1 MLNALIVDDE
11 VLGAKT
17 LESLLK
23 MHCSNVN
30 LLGIVHSADDA
41 EKSINGIS
49 PDVIFLDIE
58 MPFANGF
65 DLLQRFIR
73 KDPIGKTLPFDV
85 IFTTAYNEYAVKA
98 IKHNALDYLLKPIVP
113 DELVAAVKKCEEKK
127 KGEPMGFKN
136 LEKIISTLSQKV
148 HKLPVPSP
156 EGIVYLD
163 PDNIVYLQ
171 GDINYTHIHLIQ
183 GNKITSSKTLKDFE
197 TLLSSK
203 QFFRIH
209 KASIINLSYVS
220 KYIKGEGGQ
229 VLMSEGSSLEV
240 SRHKKVELLA
250 LLSQ

>member
-23 MHCSNVN
+23 LHCSNVN
-30 LLGIVHSADDA
+30 VVGIAHSADEA
-41 EKSINGIS
+41 EKTIAGGI

-65 DLLQRFIR
+65 ELLQRF
-73 KDPIGKTLPFDV
+73 KNHPFEV

-98 IKHNALDYLLKPIVP
+98 IKHNALDYLLKPIIP
-113 DELVAAVKKCEEKK
+113 DELVAAVKKCEEKRS
-127 KGEPMGFKN
+127 GGDNSGYKN
-136 LEKIISTLSQKV
+136 LEKIISTLSQKI
-148 HKLPVPSP
+148 HKVPVPSP

-163 PDNIVYLQ
+163 TDNIVYLQ

-197 TLLSSK
+197 QLLPVK

-209 KASIINLSYVS
+209 KAHIINLSYVT
-220 KYIKGEGGQ
+220 KYLKGDGGE
-229 VLMSEGSSLEV
+229 VIMSEGSSLEV
-240 SRHKKVELLA
+240 SRNKKAELLA
-250 LLSQ
+250 ILSQ

>member
-30 LLGIVHSADDA
+30 VMGIVHSADDA
-41 EKSINGIS
+41 EKSITGIS
-49 PDVIFLDIE
+49 PDVVFLDIE

-65 DLLQRFIR
+65 DLLQRF
-73 KDPIGKTLPFDV
+73 KSHPFEV

-98 IKHNALDYLLKPIVP
+98 IKHNALDYLLKPIIP
-113 DELVAAVKKCEEKK
+113 EELVAAVKKCEEKK
-127 KGEPMGFKN
+127 GKDGGGLKN

-197 TLLSSK
+197 TQLSPK
-203 QFFRIH
+203 QFFRVH
-209 KASIINLSYVS
+209 KANIINLSYVS
-220 KYIKGEGGQ
+220 KYIKGDGGE
-229 VLMSEGSSLEV
+229 VIMSEGSSLEV
-240 SRHKKVELLA
+240 SRHKKAELLA

>member
-11 VLGAKT
+11 ELGAKT
-17 LESLLK
+17 LETLLK
-23 MHCSNVN
+23 MHCSSVNV
-30 LLGIVHSADDA
+30 LGIANSADDA
-41 EKSINGIS
+41 EKSIAGAL
-49 PDVIFLDIE
+49 PDVVFLDIE

-65 DLLQRFIR
+65 DLLQRF
-73 KDPIGKTLPFDV
+73 KNHPFEV

-113 DELVAAVKKCEEKK
+113 EELVAAVKKCEEKK
-127 KGEPMGFKN
+127 NTALPSYKN
-136 LEKIISTLSQKV
+136 PALSADRLEKIISTLSQKV

-197 TLLSSK
+197 QLLPSK

-209 KASIINLSYVS
+209 KANIINLSYVS
-220 KYIKGEGGQ
+220 KYLKGDGGE
-229 VLMSEGSSLEV
+229 VVMSEGSSLEV
-240 SRHKKVELLA
+240 SRNKKTELLA
-250 LLSQ
+250 LLAP

>member
-23 MHCSNVN
+23 MHCNNVN
-30 LLGIVHSADDA
+30 IVGIVHSADDA
-41 EKSINGIS
+41 EKNITGVS
-49 PDVIFLDIE
+49 PDVVFLDIE

-65 DLLQRFIR
+65 DLLQRF
-73 KDPIGKTLPFDV
+73 KDHPFDV

-113 DELVAAVKKCEEKK
+113 EELIAAVKKCEEKK
-127 KGEPMGFKN
+127 NGGTNGYKN

-197 TLLSSK
+197 QLLSSK

-209 KASIINLSYVS
+209 KANIINLSYVS
-220 KYIKGEGGQ
+220 KYLKGDGGE
-229 VLMSEGSSLEV
+229 VVMSEGSSLEV
-240 SRHKKVELLA
+240 SRNKKAELLA

>member
-23 MHCSNVN
+23 MHCANVN
-30 LLGIVHSADDA
+30 ILGTVHSADEA
-41 EKSINGIS
+41 EKSITGVL
-49 PDVIFLDIE
+49 PDVVFLDIE

-65 DLLQRFIR
+65 DLLQRF
-73 KDPIGKTLPFDV
+73 KNHPFDV

-113 DELVAAVKKCEEKK
+113 EELIAAIKKCEEKK
-127 KGEPMGFKN
+127 KGEPNGYKN

-156 EGIVYLD
+156 DGIVYLD

-183 GNKITSSKTLKDFE
+183 GHKITSSKTLKDFE
-197 TLLSSK
+197 QMLSGK

-209 KASIINLSYVS
+209 KANIINLSYVS
-220 KYIKGEGGQ
+220 KYLKGDGGE
-229 VLMSEGSSLEV
+229 VVMIEGSSLEV
-240 SRHKKVELLA
+240 SRQKKTELLA

>member
-23 MHCSNVN
+23 LHCTDVN
-30 LLGIVHSADDA
+30 ITGIAHSADEA
-41 EKSINGIS
+41 EKSINGTA
-49 PDVIFLDIE
+49 PDVVFLDIE

-65 DLLQRFIR
+65 DLLQRL
-73 KDPIGKTLPFDV
+73 KNHAFDV

-113 DELVAAVKKCEEKK
+113 EELVAAVKKCESKK
-127 KGEPMGFKN
+127 NGAPQGYKN

-148 HKLPVPSP
+148 HKVPVPSP

-183 GNKITSSKTLKDFE
+183 GSKITSSKTLKDFE
-197 TLLSSK
+197 QMLSPR

-209 KASIINLSYVS
+209 KANIINLSYVS
-220 KYIKGEGGQ
+220 KYLKGDGGE
-229 VLMSEGSSLEV
+229 VIMAEGSSLEV
-240 SRHKKVELLA
+240 SRQKKADLLA
-250 LLSQ
+250 LLAQ

>member
-1 MLNALIVDDE
+1 MLKALIVDDE
-11 VLGAKT
+11 VLGAKA

-23 MHCSNVN
+23 IHCTNVN
-30 LLGIVHSADDA
+30 VTGIVYSADDA
-41 EKSINGIS
+41 EKSISITA

-65 DLLQRFIR
+65 DLLQRF
-73 KDPIGKTLPFDV
+73 KNHPFDV

-113 DELVAAVKKCEEKK
+113 EELMAAVKKCEEKK
-127 KGEPMGFKN
+127 KEDPNGYKN

-163 PDNIVYLQ
+163 PENIVYLQ

-197 TLLSSK
+197 QMLPSK

-209 KASIINLSYVS
+209 KANIINLSYVS
-220 KYIKGEGGQ
+220 KYLKGDGGE
-229 VLMSEGSSLEV
+229 VVMIEGSSLEV
-240 SRHKKVELLA
+240 SRQKKAELLA

>member
-17 LESLLK
+17 LESLLR
-23 MHCSNVN
+23 MHCNNVN
-30 LLGIVHSADDA
+30 VLGIVHSADDA
-41 EKSINGIS
+41 EKSIAGIA
-49 PDVIFLDIE
+49 PDVVFLDIE

-65 DLLQRFIR
+65 DLLQRF
-73 KDPIGKTLPFDV
+73 KSHPFEV

-113 DELVAAVKKCEEKK
+113 EELVAAVKKCEDK
-127 KGEPMGFKN
+127 KGKDSGGFKN

-156 EGIVYLD
+156 DGIVYLD

-197 TLLSSK
+197 QNFLPAK
-203 QFFRIH
+203 QFFRVH
-209 KASIINLSYVS
+209 KANIINLSYVS
-220 KYIKGEGGQ
+220 KYLKGDGGE
-229 VLMSEGSSLEV
+229 VIMSEGSSLEV

>member
-17 LESLLK
+17 LETLLK
-23 MHCSNVN
+23 MHCPNVKVM
-30 LLGIVHSADDA
+30 GIVHSADDA
-41 EKSINGIS
+41 EKSITSGF
-49 PDVIFLDIE
+49 PDVVFLDIE

-65 DLLQRFIR
+65 DLLQRF
-73 KDPIGKTLPFDV
+73 KSHPFDV

-113 DELVAAVKKCEEKK
+113 EELVAAVKKCEDKK
-127 KGEPMGFKN
+127 IKDPDGYKN

-156 EGIVYLD
+156 DGIVYLD
-163 PDNIVYLQ
+163 PENIVYLQ

-197 TLLSSK
+197 SQLSSK

-209 KASIINLSYVS
+209 KANIINLSYVT
-220 KYIKGEGGQ
+220 KYLKGDGGE
-229 VLMSEGSSLEV
+229 VVMAEGSSLEV
-240 SRHKKVELLA
+240 SRHKKAELLA

>member
-11 VLGAKT
+11 VPGAKT
-17 LESLLK
+17 LETLLK
-23 MHCSNVN
+23 IHCSNVN
-30 LLGIVHSADDA
+30 VIGLAHSADDA
-41 EKSINGIS
+41 EKSITTTL

-65 DLLQRFIR
+65 NLLQRF
-73 KDPIGKTLPFDV
+73 KNPSFDV

-98 IKHNALDYLLKPIVP
+98 IRLNALDYLLKPIVP
-113 DELVAAVKKCEEKK
+113 EELVAAVKKCEDKK
-127 KGEPMGFKN
+127 SGNLNGFRN
-136 LEKIISTLSQKV
+136 LEKIISDLSQKV

-197 TLLSSK
+197 QLLSSK
-203 QFFRIH
+203 QFFRVH

-220 KYIKGEGGQ
+220 KYMKGDGGE
-229 VLMSEGSSLEV
+229 VIMSEGSSLEV
-240 SRHKKVELLA
+240 SRHKKAELLS

>member
-1 MLNALIVDDE
+1 M
-11 VLGAKT
+11 
-17 LESLLK
+17 
-23 MHCSNVN
+23 
-30 LLGIVHSADDA
+30 GIAHSADDA
-41 EKSINGIS
+41 EKSIATGS
-49 PDVIFLDIE
+49 PDVVFLDIE

-65 DLLQRFIR
+65 DLLQRFSR
-73 KDPIGKTLPFDV
+73 RDPSGKNHPFNV

-113 DELVAAVKKCEEKK
+113 EELVAAVKKCEEKK
-127 KGEPMGFKN
+127 INDPGGYKN

-197 TLLSSK
+197 TLLSDK

-209 KASIINLSYVS
+209 KANIINLSYVS
-220 KYIKGEGGQ
+220 KYIKGDGGE
-229 VLMSEGSSLEV
+229 VVMSNGSSLEV
-240 SRHKKVELLA
+240 SRHKKSELLA

>member
-11 VLGAKT
+11 ILGAKT

-23 MHCSNVN
+23 LHCANVN
-30 LLGIVHSADDA
+30 IMGIVYSADEA
-41 EKSINGIS
+41 EKSINGTL
-49 PDVIFLDIE
+49 PDIVFLDIE

-65 DLLQRFIR
+65 DLLQRL
-73 KDPIGKTLPFDV
+73 KSPSFDV

-113 DELVAAVKKCEEKK
+113 DELVAAIKKCEEKK
-127 KGEPMGFKN
+127 NKGPNEYKS

-148 HKLPVPSP
+148 HKVPVPSP
-156 EGIVYLD
+156 DGIVYLD
-163 PDNIVYLQ
+163 TDSIVYLQ

-197 TLLSSK
+197 QILPVK
-203 QFFRIH
+203 QFFRVH
-209 KASIINLSYVS
+209 KANIINLSYVS
-220 KYIKGEGGQ
+220 KYLKGDGGE
-229 VLMSEGSSLEV
+229 VIMVDGSALEV
-240 SRHKKVELLA
+240 SRHKKAELLA

>member
-1 MLNALIVDDE
+1 MLNALIIDDE

-30 LLGIVHSADDA
+30 VMGIAHSADDA
-41 EKSINGIS
+41 EKSITTGA

-65 DLLQRFIR
+65 DLLQRF
-73 KDPIGKTLPFDV
+73 KSHPFDV

-98 IKHNALDYLLKPIVP
+98 IKHNALDYLLKPIIP
-113 DELVAAVKKCEEKK
+113 DELIAAVKKCEDKK
-127 KGEPMGFKN
+127 TREPEGFKN

-197 TLLSSK
+197 QLLSSK

-209 KASIINLSYVS
+209 KANIINLSYVS
-220 KYIKGEGGQ
+220 KYLKGDGGE
-229 VLMSEGSSLEV
+229 VVMVEGSSLEV
-240 SRHKKVELLA
+240 SRQKKVELLA
-250 LLSQ
+250 LLAQ

>member
-17 LESLLK
+17 LEALLK

-30 LLGIVHSADDA
+30 LLGIANSVESA
-41 EKSINGIS
+41 EKSITATS
-49 PDVIFLDIE
+49 PDVVFLDIE

-65 DLLQRFIR
+65 DLLRRFENHS
-73 KDPIGKTLPFDV
+73 FEV

-113 DELVAAVKKCEEKK
+113 DELVAAVKKCEEKR
-127 KGEPMGFKN
+127 KGEPQGYKN

-148 HKLPVPSP
+148 HRLPVPSAD
-156 EGIVYLD
+156 GIVYLD
-163 PDNIVYLQ
+163 TESIVYLK

-183 GNKITSSKTLKDFE
+183 GHKITSSKTLKEFE
-197 TLLSSK
+197 PLLNSK

-209 KASIINLSYVS
+209 KAYIINLSYVS
-220 KYIKGEGGQ
+220 KYLKGEGGE
-229 VLMSEGSSLEV
+229 VVMSEGSSLEV
-240 SRHKKVELLA
+240 SRHKKVELLS

>member
-1 MLNALIVDDE
+1 MLNALIIDDE

-23 MHCSNVN
+23 MHCDNVTVM
-30 LLGIVHSADDA
+30 GIVHSADDA
-41 EKSINGIS
+41 EKSIIAGS

-73 KDPIGKTLPFDV
+73 RDPYGKNHPFDV

-113 DELVAAVKKCEEKK
+113 DELIAAIKKCEDKK
-127 KGEPMGFKN
+127 TQDPDGYKN

-156 EGIVYLD
+156 DGIVYLD

-197 TLLSSK
+197 QLLSTK
-203 QFFRIH
+203 HFFRIH
-209 KASIINLSYVS
+209 KANIINLSYVS
-220 KYIKGEGGQ
+220 KYLKGDGGE
-229 VLMSEGSSLEV
+229 VVMIEGSSLEV
-240 SRHKKVELLA
+240 SRQKKVELLA

>member
-11 VLGAKT
+11 ILGAKT
-17 LESLLK
+17 LEALLK

-30 LLGIVHSADDA
+30 VMGMVHSADDA
-41 EKSINGIS
+41 EKSITGIL
-49 PDVIFLDIE
+49 PDVVFLDIE

-65 DLLQRFIR
+65 DLLQRF
-73 KDPIGKTLPFDV
+73 KNHPFEV
-85 IFTTAYNEYAVKA
+85 IFTTAYNEYAVNA

-113 DELVAAVKKCEEKK
+113 EELVAAVKKCEEKK
-127 KGEPMGFKN
+127 IKNPDGFKN

-156 EGIVYLD
+156 DGIVYLD

-197 TLLSSK
+197 QMLPAK

-209 KASIINLSYVS
+209 KANIINLSYVS
-220 KYIKGEGGQ
+220 KYLKGDGGE
-229 VLMSEGSSLEV
+229 VVMSEGSSLEV
-240 SRHKKVELLA
+240 SRQKKAELLA

>member
-23 MHCSNVN
+23 LHCTNVN
-30 LLGIVHSADDA
+30 VVGLVHSADDA
-41 EKSINGIS
+41 EKTIIS
-49 PDVIFLDIE
+49 ALPDVIFLDIE

-65 DLLQRFIR
+65 DLLQRF
-73 KDPIGKTLPFDV
+73 KNHPFAV

-113 DELVAAVKKCEEKK
+113 EELMAAVKKCEEKK
-127 KGEPMGFKN
+127 NGEPNGLKN

-156 EGIVYLD
+156 DGIVYLD

-171 GDINYTHIHLIQ
+171 GDINYTHIYLIQ

-197 TLLSSK
+197 QLLSPK

-209 KASIINLSYVS
+209 KANIINLSYVS
-220 KYIKGEGGQ
+220 KYLKGDGGE
-229 VLMSEGSSLEV
+229 VLMTEGSSLEV
-240 SRHKKVELLA
+240 SRQKKAELLA

>member
-1 MLNALIVDDE
+1 MLNALIIDDE

-17 LESLLK
+17 LEALLR
-23 MHCSNVN
+23 MHCANVN
-30 LLGIVHSADDA
+30 VMGIVHSADEA
-41 EKSINGIS
+41 EKSITRVL
-49 PDVIFLDIE
+49 PDVVFLDIE

-73 KDPIGKTLPFDV
+73 KEPLGKNHPFDV

-113 DELVAAVKKCEEKK
+113 EELIAAVKKCEEKK
-127 KGEPMGFKN
+127 SGEPAGYKN

-171 GDINYTHIHLIQ
+171 GDVNYTHIHLIQ

-197 TLLSSK
+197 QLLPAK

-209 KASIINLSYVS
+209 KANIINLGYVS
-220 KYIKGEGGQ
+220 KYLKGDGGE
-229 VLMSEGSSLEV
+229 VVMAEGSSLEV
-240 SRHKKVELLA
+240 SRQKKAELLA

>member
-11 VLGAKT
+11 IPGAKT
-17 LESLLK
+17 LETLLQ
-23 MHCSNVN
+23 MHCSNVTVI
-30 LLGIVHSADDA
+30 GIAHSADDA
-41 EKSINGIS
+41 EKSITTTL

-58 MPFANGF
+58 MPFASGF
-65 DLLQRFIR
+65 DLLQRL
-73 KDPIGKTLPFDV
+73 KNPSFDV

-98 IKHNALDYLLKPIVP
+98 IRLNALDYLLKPIVP
-113 DELVAAVKKCEEKK
+113 EELVAAVKKCEEKK
-127 KGEPMGFKN
+127 TGNLNGFKN
-136 LEKIISTLSQKV
+136 LEKIISDLSQKV

-197 TLLSSK
+197 QLLSAK

-209 KASIINLSYVS
+209 KANIINLSYVS
-220 KYIKGEGGQ
+220 KYMKGDGGE
-229 VLMSEGSSLEV
+229 VIMSEGSSLEV
-240 SRHKKVELLA
+240 SRHKKAELLS

>member
-1 MLNALIVDDE
+1 MLNALIIDDE

-17 LESLLK
+17 LESLIK

-30 LLGIVHSADDA
+30 VLGISHSADDA
-41 EKSINGIS
+41 EKSITAGS

-65 DLLQRFIR
+65 DLLQRF
-73 KDPIGKTLPFDV
+73 KSHPFDV

-113 DELVAAVKKCEEKK
+113 EELVAAVKKCEDKK
-127 KGEPMGFKN
+127 AKAPEGYKN

-156 EGIVYLD
+156 DGIVYLD

-171 GDINYTHIHLIQ
+171 GDINYTHIHLVQ

-197 TLLSSK
+197 QMLSAK
-203 QFFRIH
+203 QFFRVH
-209 KASIINLSYVS
+209 KANIINLSYVS
-220 KYIKGEGGQ
+220 KYLKGDGGE
-229 VLMSEGSSLEV
+229 VVMTDGSSLEV

>member
-23 MHCSNVN
+23 LHCPNVN
-30 LLGIVHSADDA
+30 ITGLAHSVDEA
-41 EKSINGIS
+41 EKSISVNA

-65 DLLQRFIR
+65 ELLQRF
-73 KDPIGKTLPFDV
+73 KNYPFEV

-98 IKHNALDYLLKPIVP
+98 IKLNALDYLLKPIAP
-113 DELVAAVKKCEEKK
+113 DELAAAVKKCEEKRS
-127 KGEPMGFKN
+127 GTSNGYKN
-136 LEKIISTLSQKV
+136 LEKIISTLSQKI
-148 HKLPVPSP
+148 HKVPVPSP
-156 EGIVYLD
+156 DGIVYLD
-163 PDNIVYLQ
+163 TDNIVYLQ

-197 TLLSSK
+197 QLLPLK
-203 QFFRIH
+203 HFFRIH
-209 KASIINLSYVS
+209 KAYIINLSYVS
-220 KYIKGEGGQ
+220 KYLKGDGGE
-229 VLMSEGSSLEV
+229 VIMSEGSSLEV
-240 SRHKKVELLA
+240 SRNKKAELLA

>member
-1 MLNALIVDDE
+1 MLNALIIDDE

-17 LESLLK
+17 LETLLK
-23 MHCSNVN
+23 MHCTNVHVM
-30 LLGIVHSADDA
+30 GMAHSADDA
-41 EKSINGIS
+41 EKSIAGMS

-65 DLLQRFIR
+65 ELLQRF
-73 KDPIGKTLPFDV
+73 KNHPFEV

-113 DELVAAVKKCEEKK
+113 EELVAAVKKCEDKK
-127 KGEPMGFKN
+127 TKDPEGYKN

-197 TLLSSK
+197 QLLSAK

-209 KASIINLSYVS
+209 KANIINLSYVS
-220 KYIKGEGGQ
+220 KYLKGDGGE
-229 VLMSEGSSLEV
+229 VVMAEGSSLEV
-240 SRHKKVELLA
+240 SRQKKAELLA
-250 LLSQ
+250 LLAQ

>member
-1 MLNALIVDDE
+1 MLNALIIDDE

-30 LLGIVHSADDA
+30 VMGIAHSADDA
-41 EKSINGIS
+41 EKSITTGA

-65 DLLQRFIR
+65 DLLQRF
-73 KDPIGKTLPFDV
+73 KNHPFDV

-98 IKHNALDYLLKPIVP
+98 IKHNALDYLLKPIIP
-113 DELVAAVKKCEEKK
+113 DELIAAVKKCEDKK
-127 KGEPMGFKN
+127 TREPEGFKN

-197 TLLSSK
+197 QLLSSK

-209 KASIINLSYVS
+209 KANIINLSYVS
-220 KYIKGEGGQ
+220 KYLKGDGGE
-229 VLMSEGSSLEV
+229 VVMVEGSSLEV
-240 SRHKKVELLA
+240 SRQKKVELLA
-250 LLSQ
+250 LLAQ